1 MKCQFSYLSF
11 HSIVLMYVVLWLYH
25 VMNQLLHNMNSQF
38 QRWDKLTY
46 ETKIWG
52 WVISTEQYHKLIGF
66 NSWSKVIDAKCVRS
80 FFTIAYFTPIW
91 KCEKKTLKPRQI
103 SLAKIC
109 TILFSIPRKAL
120 SDSRH
125 KQKSKCVPV
134 WVTKNDTVWRAAIAH
149 HAYWCTTAFWS
160 EGKLTN
166 EYTWP
171 YIPPFTA
178 NISWTHVWWG
188 YLLKKIFLKPA
199 HNPKSKFETSSTS
212 GLWIY
217 HYISHSTC

>member
-11 HSIVLMYVVLWLYH
+11 HSIFLTYVVLWLYH
-25 VMNQLLHNMNSQF
+25 VMNQLLHNVNSQF
-38 QRWDKLTY
+38 QRSDKLTY

-109 TILFSIPRKAL
+109 TILFSIPRNAL

-134 WVTKNDTVWRAAIAH
+134 WVTKNDSVASCNCPSCLLMHHCLSDQRASLQMSTPGHIFH
-149 HAYWCTTAFWS
+149 HSLQTSPEPMCG
-160 EGKLTN
+160 EG
-166 EYTWP
+166 
-171 YIPPFTA
+171 
-178 NISWTHVWWG
+178 
-188 YLLKKIFLKPA
+188 
-199 HNPKSKFETSSTS
+199 
-212 GLWIY
+212 
-217 HYISHSTC
+217 TC